1 MSFIRYKQ
9 FGKKEYAYQVNSFWD
24 KKNQRPY
31 QKTKYLG
38 VVVDK
43 KKEIFERKVRREEEK
58 LILDFG
64 DTYIL
69 NRFLDD
75 KTFVQLL
82 RNIFAEQSETIL
94 ALLYYRI
101 CYGSAMIYAQS
112 WFKGNYAKILFKNSD
127 LSSQRI
133 SSFLHYLGDE
143 KLQRSF
149 FAEYI
154 SLFCNAKKGVIIDGT
169 SLPNQIHMP
178 LTAWGLSGEE
188 IDKQIRFLL
197 IVDKDTR
204 NPLFFRLLP
213 GNVLDVST
221 LRNTL
226 NELERHNIKNS
237 FVYVDAGFF
246 SEENI
251 NERYNHNIEFLTR
264 LPSLRIIY
272 KQLIEKDLYDIE
284 SIRYAVRYGKRG
296 MFVKQKEI
304 SLFGRK
310 AYAHI
315 VLDPER
321 KGREMKRFLLDVA
334 DEKEKHKVDELEYM
348 LKTRGIMILA
358 SSFKIDKN
366 EVVPTYYVRQTAEM
380 LFGFSKDDLKIVP
393 LRVHSEGALRGFLFL
408 QFLALI
414 AFIQIKKKIGKD
426 YTVEEIMLAMR
437 NLKCKVYDDELII
450 QELTKQQKEIASLF
464 GFLMPKTLGI

>member
-251 NERYNHNIEFLTR
+251 NEMYNHNIEFLTR

>member
-1 MSFIRYKQ
+1 MSFIRYKK
-9 FGKKEYAYQVNSFWD
+9 FGKKEYAYEVKSFWD

-38 VVVDK
+38 AVVDK
-43 KKEIFERKVRREEEK
+43 KKKLFERKVRRKEEK

-69 NRFLDD
+69 NRFLDE

-82 RNIFAEQSETIL
+82 RKIFADQSETIL

-112 WFKGNYAKILFKNSD
+112 WFEGNYAKILFKNSN

-133 SSFLHYLGDE
+133 SSFLDYLGDE

-154 SLFCNAKKGVIIDGT
+154 PLFCNAKKGVIIDGT

-213 GNVLDVST
+213 GNMLDVST

-226 NELERHNIKNS
+226 DELERYNIKNS

-251 NERYNHNIEFLTR
+251 SEMYEHGVEFLTR

-272 KQLIEKDLYDIE
+272 KQLIEEDLHDIE
-284 SIRYAVRYGKRG
+284 SIQYAVRYGKRG

-304 SLFGRK
+304 DLFGKK

-315 VLDPER
+315 ILDPER
-321 KGREMKRFLLDVA
+321 KGREMKKFLLNVT
-334 DEKEKHKVDELEYM
+334 DEKEKHEEHDLEYM
-348 LKTRGIMILA
+348 LKTRGIMILV
-358 SSFKIDKN
+358 SSFKIDRG

-393 LRVHSEGALRGFLFL
+393 LRVHSEGTLRGFLFL

-414 AFIQIKKKIGKD
+414 AFIQIKKGIGKE
-426 YTVEEIMLAMR
+426 YTVEEIMLSMR
-437 NLKCKVYDDELII
+437 NLKCKVYESEIVV
-450 QELTKQQKEIASLF
+450 QELTKHQKEIAALF

>member
-1 MSFIRYKQ
+1 MSFIRYKK
-9 FGKKEYAYQVNSFWD
+9 FGKQEYAYEVNSFWD

-38 VVVDK
+38 VVVNKSK
-43 KKEIFERKVRREEEK
+43 KIFERKVRRKEEK

-69 NRFLDD
+69 NRFLEE
-75 KTFVQLL
+75 KTFVQLVKKV
-82 RNIFAEQSETIL
+82 FAEQSETLL
-94 ALLYYRI
+94 ALLSYRI
-101 CYGSAMIYAQS
+101 CYGSAMVYAQS
-112 WFKGNYAKILFKNSD
+112 WFEGNYAKVLYKNSN

-133 SSFLHYLGDE
+133 SSFLDYIGDE

-154 SLFCNAKKGVIIDGT
+154 QLFCNAKKGVIIDGT

-197 IVDKDTR
+197 IVDKDTK

-213 GNVLDVST
+213 GNMLDVSA
-221 LRNTL
+221 LSITL
-226 NELERHNIKNS
+226 NELERHNIKNN

-251 NERYNHNIEFLTR
+251 NEMYERNIEFLTR

-272 KQLIEKDLYDIE
+272 KQLIEKDLHDIE
-284 SIRYAVRYGKRG
+284 SIQYAVRYGKRG
-296 MFVKQKEI
+296 LFVKQKEI
-304 SLFGRK
+304 NLFGRK

-321 KGREMKRFLLDVA
+321 KGREMKKLLLDVT
-334 DEKEKHKVDELEYM
+334 DEKEKHEEHELEYM
-348 LKTRGIMILA
+348 LKTRGIMILV
-358 SSFKIDKN
+358 SSFKIDRS
-366 EVVPTYYVRQTAEM
+366 EVVPTYYIRQTAEM

-414 AFIQIKKKIGKD
+414 AFIQIKKKIGKE
-426 YTVEEIMLAMR
+426 YTVEDVMLVMR
-437 NLKCKVYDDELII
+437 NLKCKVYDNELVV
-450 QELTKQQKEIASLF
+450 QELTKQQKEIATLF
-464 GFLMPKTLGI
+464 GFLMPKTMGI

>member
-43 KKEIFERKVRREEEK
+43 KKEIFERKVRRKEEK

-64 DTYIL
+64 DTYVL

-75 KTFVQLL
+75 KTFIPLL
-82 RNIFAEQSETIL
+82 RSIFAEQSETIL

-112 WFKGNYAKILFKNSD
+112 WFEGNYAKILFKNSN

-133 SSFLHYLGDE
+133 SSFLDYLGDE
-143 KLQRSF
+143 KLQRAF

-154 SLFCNAKKGVIIDGT
+154 PLFCNAKKGVIIDGT

-213 GNVLDVST
+213 GNMLDVST

-226 NELERHNIKNS
+226 NELERYNIKNS

-251 NERYNHNIEFLTR
+251 SEMYEHGVEFLTR

-272 KQLIEKDLYDIE
+272 KQLIEKDLHDIE
-284 SIRYAVRYGKRG
+284 SIQYAVRYGKRG

-304 SLFGRK
+304 NLFGK
-310 AYAHI
+310 KVYAHI

-321 KGREMKRFLLDVA
+321 KGREMKKFLINVI
-334 DEKEKHKVDELEYM
+334 DEKEKHEEHDLEYM
-348 LKTRGIMILA
+348 LKTRGIMILV
-358 SSFKIDKN
+358 SSFKLDRD

-393 LRVHSEGALRGFLFL
+393 LRVHSEGTLRGFLFL

-414 AFIQIKKKIGKD
+414 AFIQIKKSIGKE
-426 YTVEEIMLAMR
+426 YTVEEIMLSMR
-437 NLKCKVYDDELII
+437 NLKCKVYENDIVI
-450 QELTKQQKEIASLF
+450 QELTKHQKEIATLF